1 MIVLCHTARKS
12 SAGTPRFTMSY
23 ARCQCRKVFRTGG
36 LRLGLGC
43 LEILCVAGWEAVREI
58 GHEVGGWAGYALDV
72 VGRDLYM
79 WYTRGRWDGGL
90 RRGWREREEVR
101 GSNSFDVLFYFG
113 VG

>member
-1 MIVLCHTARKS
+1 M
-12 SAGTPRFTMSY
+12 
-23 ARCQCRKVFRTGG
+23 
-36 LRLGLGC
+36 
-43 LEILCVAGWEAVREI
+43 AGWEAVREI